1 VFLLLSNF
9 SIANQFI
16 TYLNEGKWASAKLWL
31 LENKSILSKP
41 IYFSNHIQLCSIL
54 NEQELSK
61 SYTDSMSVLPE
72 LATNDI
78 ANAYYNLGLSK
89 YYYYHKKTQ
98 KALVYAKEALRTALK
113 TRDVFLHSTT
123 YLQLGLALSDNYY
136 SNKQL
141 LAERIVNVERA
152 LHLASTLP
160 DDFYFYKAKIYQ
172 LAALIW
178 IDEFEK
184 NPRDVLA
191 LRKVETCILK
201 SNNIILSKHKK
212 HPQLAHNLA
221 ILGYVKLTT
230 NTDKSVAYFKEAENI
245 LSDIN
250 DGGYGILINLSN
262 SIYHLLDKSYEKKY
276 NETQNIDYLNRALVW
291 AKQNLW
297 LDNYKL
303 KYEGFYYYR
312 RYNNQENPPVEKRI
326 TELYIKLYN
335 HTKNKNYLSFALKY
349 AELMRHKPITQIGVD
364 QGLYASLN
372 LMVNIEQGSKLTL
385 NQSPDYFS
393 KLITQ
398 PEYVAQFI
406 SKSEALVSYFCYNN
420 SESDSLTFL
429 VQCIE
434 QKKQQSLILKVD
446 KVQLGNLPDDIFN
459 SIENN
464 NIAEYKNKAHKGY
477 LLLLKSVLKRLNPE
491 VKKLII
497 IPPAYF
503 SKPIQF
509 DGFLSNKSGN
519 DFAHLNYVFNHINI
533 SYATSLTHFVTY
545 KKKAVFIDKV
555 TIWNPDYTY
564 TELAEITEVG
574 NINNNIAKYF
584 NTEIIDYT
592 SKKELAEGLLNSKIL
607 QISAHANAN
616 SDNLQRPI
624 IYTALNNQ
632 DSVLYDID
640 LEQLKSKN
648 SLAVF
653 AACKSNVGIMQHNGT
668 IDGFTRATLSA
679 GGAGT
684 VCALRNV
691 EESITTKLLGIFY
704 KNLASGHSSSDAL
717 YLAKKEIKR
726 YNSNP
731 KVWQSFIYTGADQHF
746 ISKKEGIKDWYP
758 ILFVILFATCVWLL
772 IKVNFY

>member
-1 VFLLLSNF
+1 LCFLLSNS
-9 SIANQFI
+9 SIANQFL
-16 TYLNEGKWASAKLWL
+16 TYLNEGKWASAKMWL
-31 LENKSILSKP
+31 LDNRSILSKP
-41 IYFSNHIQLCSIL
+41 IYFSNHIQLCNIL

-78 ANAYYNLGLSK
+78 ANAYYNLGLSR
-89 YYYYHKKTQ
+89 YYQYHKKNQ
-98 KALVYAKEALRTALK
+98 KALLYAKEALRAALE
-113 TRDVFLHSTT
+113 TSDVFLHSTA
-123 YLQLGLALSDNYY
+123 YLQLGLALGGNKHV
-136 SNKQL
+136 NKQVL
-141 LAERIVNVERA
+141 SERFVNAERAI
-152 LHLASTLP
+152 HLASTLT

-178 IDEFEK
+178 MDEFEK
-184 NPRDVLA
+184 NPSDILA
-191 LRKVETCILK
+191 QKKVQTYLVR

-221 ILGYVKLTT
+221 ILGYMKSTT
-230 NTDKSVAYFKEAENI
+230 NIDLSVAYCKEAESI
-245 LSDIN
+245 LSEIN

-262 SIYHLLDKSYEKKY
+262 TIYHLLDKSYEIKY
-276 NETQNIDYLNRALVW
+276 NETHDIDYLNRALVW

-326 TELYIKLYN
+326 TELYLKLYN

-349 AELMRHKPITQIGVD
+349 AELMRHKPITQIGVN
-364 QGLYASLN
+364 QCLYASLN
-372 LMVNIEQGSKLTL
+372 LMVNIEQGSKLSL

-398 PEYVAQFI
+398 PEYVAQFL

-420 SESDSLTFL
+420 AESDSLTFL

-434 QKKQQSLILKVD
+434 QNKQQSLILKVD

-464 NIAEYKNKAHKGY
+464 NIEEYKNKAHKGY

-509 DGFLSNKSGN
+509 DGFVSNKSGN
-519 DFAHLNYVFNHINI
+519 DYAHLNYVFNQINI

-564 TELAEITEVG
+564 TDLAEITEVG
-574 NINNNIAKYF
+574 NINNNISKYF
-584 NTEIIDYT
+584 NTEIIEYS
-592 SKKELAEGLLNSKIL
+592 SKKELAEGLFNSKIL

-616 SDNLQRPI
+616 SDYLERPI

-640 LEQLKSKN
+640 FEQLKSKN

-653 AACKSNVGIMQHNGT
+653 AACKSNVGVMQHNGT

-717 YLAKKEIKR
+717 YLAKKEIKKS
-726 YNSNP
+726 NSNP
-731 KVWQSFIYTGADQHF
+731 KVWQSFIYTGADQNF
-746 ISKKEGIKDWYP
+746 ISEKAGIKDWYP
-758 ILFVILFATCVWLL
+758 IFFAIFFAACVWLL
-772 IKVNFY
+772 IKVDFN